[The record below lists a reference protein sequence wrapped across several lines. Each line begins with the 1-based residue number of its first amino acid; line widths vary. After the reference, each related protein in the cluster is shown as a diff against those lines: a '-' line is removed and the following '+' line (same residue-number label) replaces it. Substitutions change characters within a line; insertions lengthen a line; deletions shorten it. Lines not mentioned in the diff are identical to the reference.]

1 MSTPTPPIPTAP
13 SAPTATFKPRFGK
26 RVLVF
31 GEGGVGKTTLATKF
45 AGRTLFIDLER
56 TLFDLFDEPPESI
69 VPSYPESWDALLAVL
84 KDADTLGYTNVVL
97 DSLTSLETMMWQY
110 IATHCRKAKEGYGMV
125 EFSEKPLPPLK
136 DEKELG
142 GGGAD
147 SAKFAMWSR
156 YEAAM
161 NYLAAHGVNVV
172 NLCHDCEKE
181 REDAASGTDV
191 KHEPRLNDPRSGKNS
206 IRKRAFEIHGE
217 VWFIRWE
224 TAQKDDT
231 HQTKTG
237 KRIILGQPTEE
248 RAGDFDGVMSKSR
261 RGFSV
266 AYLDEFDINE
276 VLGIKPTDGGNN

>member
-1 MSTPTPPIPTAP
+1 MSANNNIPPPIEKAP
-13 SAPTATFKPRFGK
+13 KGTFKPKFGK
-26 RVLVF
+26 RVLIF
-31 GEGGVGKTTLATKF
+31 GEGGVGKTTLATKLS
-45 AGRTLFIDLER
+45 GKTLFIDLEG
-56 TLFDLFDEPPESI
+56 TLYDLFDEPPTNIKAEY
-69 VPSYPESWDALLAVL
+69 PSNWDELISLLA
-84 KDADTLGYTNVVL
+84 APGTLEYKSVVL
-97 DSLTSLETMMWQY
+97 DSLTSLETMMWAY
-110 IATHCRKAKEGYGMV
+110 IATHCRKAREGYGMV
-125 EFSEKPLPPLK
+125 EFSDKALPPLK

-181 REDAASGTDV
+181 REDAASGTDI

-224 TAQKDDT
+224 TVAKDDT
-231 HQTKTG
+231 HLTKTG
-237 KRIILGQPTEE
+237 KRIILGQPNEE
-248 RAGDFDGVMSKSR
+248 RASEFDGVMSKSR

-266 AYLDEFDINE
+266 AYLDEFDINSI
-276 VLGIKPTDGGNN
+276 LGIKD